1 MEIKREEIR
10 KNMEI
15 GNYNELV
22 VSRLVDFGA
31 FLADEE
37 GNEVLFPG
45 TYFPE
50 EDLEVD
56 QKIKV
61 FVYCDS
67 LDRPVATTETPYAV
81 VNQFASLKVK
91 DVNKIGAFLDWGITK
106 DLLVPHGQML
116 GALRVGESVVVRIL
130 FDDKSRRMVATPRLR
145 PFLKKPI
152 AENFPV
158 GKKVECLVVETKD
171 FGIMVVIPSD
181 DCAAMIQIS
190 EFRKLPKTGEK
201 LTAFVREFREDGKL
215 TLTLAPVG
223 VARTEFRDAIL
234 EKLENA
240 GGFLPFNDN
249 SSPKAIFDTFGL
261 SKKSFKK
268 LAGNLMKFGKITMDE
283 KGIRRKD

>member
-1 MEIKREEIR
+1 
-10 KNMEI
+10 MEI
-15 GNYNELV
+15 GNYNELA
-22 VSRLVDFGA
+22 VSRIVENGA
-31 FLADEE
+31 YLADEND
-37 GNEVLFPG
+37 NEVFFPG
-45 TYFPE
+45 TYFPP
-50 EDLEVD
+50 EDLEID
-56 QKIKV
+56 QKLRV

-67 LDRPVATTETPYAV
+67 LDRPVATTETPLAV
-81 VNQFASLKVK
+81 VNQFAALKVK

-116 GALRVGESVVVRIL
+116 GAMRVGESVIVRIL

-158 GKKVECLVVETKD
+158 GKKIECLVCEIKD
-171 FGIMVVIPSD
+171 FGVMVIIAGE

-190 EFRKLPKTGEK
+190 EFRKLPKIGEK
-201 LTAFVREFREDGKL
+201 LTAFVREFRDDGKL

-234 EKLENA
+234 EKLDNA

-249 SSPKAIFDTFGL
+249 SSPKEIFDTFGI

-283 KGIRRKD
+283 KGIHRSK